1 MYSTETW
8 RSSVVNYI
16 NGTEHAQLTEH
27 SPQSTQPLWIK
38 PTLRPHQLTLLE
50 AARQLEQNSSV
61 DSLSLEKPTLLV
73 KYGVLSDRVGAGK
86 SLVALSMV
94 RDPPPKH
101 TDIKISTGNQHEDSL
116 LIRLQQ
122 MPDPVP
128 FKKEWA
134 NLKEDALRNA
144 LQIKKDIYSAR
155 QPDMFYTKT
164 SLLVVPH
171 NICQQWE
178 TYIKEQTTL
187 KSYIV
192 KRTKDCDYD
201 REGFYGDI
209 FMSDLVVVSCTMMRK
224 FMAAIHWRFLPFENI
239 VWTRVFIDEAD
250 SIHLVARHKDISAR
264 FTWFITGSW
273 LNMLFPDGFYNY
285 THLPAEMQ
293 TLIGSSNI
301 PGVYSRM
308 NYVASTLNTTRNPEF
323 AKLILRNSEAWVN
336 VSLQQPTV
344 THSTIMCQTPSNFNI
359 LRDFIKPEAMQ
370 ALHAGDTAGAL
381 QAMGIKP
388 STKESMIEQVTA
400 SLRGDLLQEE
410 KILALKRELTY
421 STEAAKRHAIETGE
435 KKIQELRAKL
445 VDLEGRV
452 ANVVHTTCPI
462 CYDVP
467 QNTTLTPC
475 CRNAFCLACLCE
487 CITKNPS
494 CPLCRAKITS
504 ASKLIVLGE
513 GAQSPGESTGAVDEL
528 PTKGAALINLIAK
541 SRPEQ
546 RFLVFSAHEA
556 SFKGVKDILKGKGV
570 KCEMLMGSAA
580 RIETLRKQ
588 FREGKLRVLCMNA
601 RHIGAGINLE
611 SATDVVLYH
620 RMNTELEKQVIGRA
634 IRFERAEELTVTHL
648 VHDDETAFTGAQAS
662 DVIVHV

>member
-1 MYSTETW
+1 MYSTEAW
-8 RSSVVNYI
+8 KNSVSDYI
-16 NGTEHAQLTEH
+16 NGAEYAQLTEH

-50 AARQLEQNSSV
+50 AARDLEKNSSV
-61 DSLSLEKPTLLV
+61 ESLQLEEPTLLV

-101 TDIKISTGNQHEDSL
+101 TDIKIHSGNNREDSL
-116 LIRLQQ
+116 LIKLKH
-122 MPDPVP
+122 MPDPIS
-128 FKKEWA
+128 FKPEWA
-134 NLKEDALRNA
+134 KLKGDELREVMNLKQYIGCRGGD
-144 LQIKKDIYSAR
+144 K
-155 QPDMFYTKT
+155 FYTNT
-164 SLLVVPH
+164 SLFIVPH

-178 TYIKEQTTL
+178 TYIREQTTL
-187 KSYIV
+187 KAYIV
-192 KRTKDCDYD
+192 KKTKDCDYD
-201 REGFYGDI
+201 REGFYGDV
-209 FMSDLVVVSCTMMRK
+209 FMSDMVLVSCTMMKK
-224 FMAAIHWRFLPFENI
+224 FMAAIHWRFIPFENV
-239 VWTRVFIDEAD
+239 VWSRVFVDEAD
-250 SIHLVARHKDISAR
+250 SIHLTTRHNDISAR

-273 LNMLFPDGFYNY
+273 LNMLFPDGFYNCNQ
-285 THLPAEMQ
+285 LPSHIQKM
-293 TLIGSSNI
+293 IGSSNI

-323 AKLILRNSEAWVN
+323 AKLILRNSEGWIN

-344 THSTIMCQTPSNFNI
+344 NHNTIMCQAPTNFGI

-370 ALHAGDTAGAL
+370 ALHAGDTDGAL

-388 STKESMIEQVTA
+388 SSKESMIEQVTA
-400 SLRGDLLQEE
+400 SLRADLIQEE
-410 KILALKRELTY
+410 KILALKREITY
-421 STEAAKRHAIETGE
+421 STEAAKRHAIESGE
-435 KKIQELRAKL
+435 KKIQELRNKL
-445 VDLEGRV
+445 GDLENRV
-452 ANVVHTTCPI
+452 ANVVHTSCPI

-487 CITKNPS
+487 CISKNPT
-494 CPLCRAKITS
+494 CPLCRTKITS

-513 GAQSPGESTGAVDEL
+513 GTAGTEDTGKGDEL

-541 SRPEQ
+541 SDPTK

-556 SFKGVKDILKGKGV
+556 SFKGVKDILKGKGI
-570 KCEMLMGSAA
+570 KCEMLMGSAT
-580 RIETLRKQ
+580 RIESIRKQ
-588 FREGKLRVLCMNA
+588 FREGKVRVLCMNA

-620 RMNTELEKQVIGRA
+620 RMNTELEKQVVGRA

-648 VHDDETAFTGAQAS
+648 VHEDETSLNGSHAS

>member
-1 MYSTETW
+1 MYSTEAW
-8 RSSVVNYI
+8 RNSVADYI
-16 NGTEHAQLTEH
+16 NGAEYAQLTEH

-50 AARQLEQNSSV
+50 AARDLEKNSSV
-61 DSLSLEKPTLLV
+61 ESLQLEEPTLLV

-101 TDIKISTGNQHEDSL
+101 TDIKIHSGNNREDSL
-116 LIRLQQ
+116 LIKLKH

-128 FKKEWA
+128 FKPEWTKLKGDELREVL
-134 NLKEDALRNA
+134 NLKQYIGCRGGD
-144 LQIKKDIYSAR
+144 K
-155 QPDMFYTKT
+155 FYTNT
-164 SLLVVPH
+164 SLFIVPH

-178 TYIKEQTTL
+178 TYIREQTTL
-187 KSYIV
+187 KAYIV
-192 KRTKDCDYD
+192 KKTKDCDYD
-201 REGFYGDI
+201 REGFYGDV
-209 FMSDLVVVSCTMMRK
+209 FMSDMVLVSCTMMKK
-224 FMAAIHWRFLPFENI
+224 FMAAIHWRFIPFENV
-239 VWTRVFIDEAD
+239 VWSRVFVDEAD
-250 SIHLVARHKDISAR
+250 SIHLTTRHNDISAR

-273 LNMLFPDGFYNY
+273 LNMLFPDGFYNCNQ
-285 THLPAEMQ
+285 LPSHIQKM
-293 TLIGSSNI
+293 IGSSNI
-301 PGVYSRM
+301 PGVYSRV

-323 AKLILRNSEAWVN
+323 AKLILRNSEEWIN
-336 VSLQQPTV
+336 KSLQQPTV
-344 THSTIMCQTPSNFNI
+344 THITTMCQAPPNFGI

-370 ALHAGDTAGAL
+370 ALHAGDMEGAL
-381 QAMGIKP
+381 QVMGIKP
-388 STKESMIEQVTA
+388 SSKESMIEQVTA
-400 SLRGDLLQEE
+400 SLRADLYQEE

-421 STEAAKRHAIETGE
+421 STEAAKRHALESCE
-435 KKIQELRAKL
+435 KKIQDLRNKL
-445 VDLEGRV
+445 SDLENRV

-487 CITKNPS
+487 CISKNPT

-513 GAQSPGESTGAVDEL
+513 GKAGAGDTEKEAEL
-528 PTKGAALINLIAK
+528 PTKGAALINLIAQSNPTK
-541 SRPEQ
+541 

-556 SFKGVKDILKGKGV
+556 SFKGVKDILKGKGI

-580 RIETLRKQ
+580 RIESIRKQ
-588 FREGKLRVLCMNA
+588 FREGKVRVLCMNA

-648 VHDDETAFTGAQAS
+648 VHEEETSLNGAHAS